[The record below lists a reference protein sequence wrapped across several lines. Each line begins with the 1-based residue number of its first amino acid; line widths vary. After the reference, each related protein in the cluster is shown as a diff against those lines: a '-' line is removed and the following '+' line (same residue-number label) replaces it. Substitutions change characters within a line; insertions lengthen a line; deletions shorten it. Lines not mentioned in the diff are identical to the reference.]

1 MGYPA
6 MKVARYIVTYC
17 NAHACPISNL
27 KLQKILYFA
36 WIDYYKAKKEYLFDD
51 YMCAWQLG
59 PVVPDVYYRFCVY
72 GGKPITQEYP
82 EQLAT
87 GGQELLDAIIP
98 RYASQTVGELVNRTH
113 LPVKPWDL
121 TYRGG
126 LGNRR
131 AIFFSS
137 IIELECK

>member
-36 WIDYYKAKKEYLFDD
+36 WIDYYKAKKEYLFGD

-59 PVVPDVYYRFCVY
+59 PVVPDVYYEFCVY
-72 GGKPITQEYP
+72 GGMPITQEYP
-82 EQLAT
+82 ETLAT
-87 GGQELLDAIIP
+87 EDQALLNAIIP
-98 RYASQTVGELVNRTH
+98 RYASQTAGELVARSH
-113 LPVKPWDL
+113 QPGKPWDL

-126 LGNRR
+126 EGMYCALLFNK
-131 AIFFSS
+131 